1 MKQECNK
8 CARNSCALAR
18 KETMVQLE
26 KAGLMKCFKVNN
38 FKFPF
43 ADCISEI
50 KISNPRAEVL
60 RWFLAWAR

>member
-1 MKQECNK
+1 
-8 CARNSCALAR
+8 
-18 KETMVQLE
+18 MVQLE

-50 KISNPRAEVL
+50 KISKPRAEVL